1 MMTTLLVALAQS
13 AVIAASAGG
22 PPQPAPTVWP
32 IEWMKER
39 CPHFTD
45 TAVPLVTSDIAECQ
59 VTEWGEFASFERG
72 TYYYVLYCVVL
83 NENKEEDGACA
94 DPSSVS
100 ARVHGA
106 ANAAVF
112 VREDNSPTVR
122 LVMSHYTGPFG
133 AIFEKPLLVSNAYGA
148 IMQLTMH
155 VPSTCY
161 CNSSGY
167 YIWRKNTR
175 QWQPLDWWGW
185 QQGFDRRLPSGL
197 ESQNGFWPDLA
208 TMSAA
213 GGLWNKDDPHCCPSG
228 GTVDVQ
234 LGITGNRFILKSLK
248 VHRNPPENQ
257 ERRDSVF

>member
-94 DPSSVS
+94 DHSSVS

-167 YIWRKNTR
+167 YIWRKTLASGNSLIGGGGSKVSIGGCRLVLKARTASGRILQRCRRQVVSGIRTTR
-175 QWQPLDWWGW
+175 IAARAAAQWTSNW
-185 QQGFDRRLPSGL
+185 
-197 ESQNGFWPDLA
+197 ESPA
-208 TMSAA
+208 TGS
-213 GGLWNKDDPHCCPSG
+213 S
-228 GTVDVQ
+228 
-234 LGITGNRFILKSLK
+234 
-248 VHRNPPENQ
+248 
-257 ERRDSVF
+257 

>member
-13 AVIAASAGG
+13 AVIAASAAG

-39 CPHFTD
+39 CPPFD
-45 TAVPLVTSDIAECQ
+45 TGFPSVPSEIAECQ

-83 NENKEEDGACA
+83 NRDKAEDGACA
-94 DPSSVS
+94 DPSSLS
-100 ARVHGA
+100 ARYGA

-112 VREDNSPTVR
+112 VREDSSPTVR
-122 LVMSHYTGPFG
+122 LVMSQYTGNYG
-133 AIFEKPLLVSNAYGA
+133 GIFEKPLLVSNAYGA
-148 IMQLTMH
+148 IMQVTMH

-161 CNSSGY
+161 CNSSTY

-175 QWQPLDWWGW
+175 QWQQLDWWGW

-213 GGLWNKDDPHCCPSG
+213 GGLWTKDDPHCCPSG

-248 VHRNPPENQ
+248 VRRQPPENQ
-257 ERRDSVF
+257 ERRD